1 MKDPKNLPRK
11 PFEEEFQQ
19 EEVNIQLL
27 TERAEQQDFYNLP
40 TSPATDGL
48 IRVIGSSGNLRE
60 FASRRK
66 NVSHGQKVEVLES
79 GSKRQVT
86 MTGSD
91 STVTLELADINK
103 LLGNNKTIKKF
114 FIYTMIKLNEQA
126 YSGGTMRRNYISF
139 RLQDLI
145 DNHLYSAPQSART
158 AFDRAG
164 DVLTSIKA
172 KGERKDGKNRV
183 TQSAIE
189 VLFTGFERKSGD
201 CIIHLNERINWGIF
215 AAYYT
220 ILPKYYFDLSNRA
233 SDLMLYIFYLA
244 RQRVKD
250 IAEDGGRFT
259 IGMRAIQERLN
270 LPSEVGN
277 TDPQRTIREPIEA
290 VIEELED
297 REDPDIAVTAIY
309 NDNSSIT
316 DFLDHAYL
324 EIILR
329 GKYAAPFKELYDNEK
344 KQIESAKRKKER
356 IEEAAKIKNLAKA
369 MEADKKKSETSDG
382 A

>member
-1 MKDPKNLPRK
+1 MKDPKKLPKR
-11 PFEEEFQQ
+11 PENEEFQP

-27 TERAEQQDFYNLP
+27 TERAEQQDYYNLP

-48 IRVIGSSGNLRE
+48 IRVMGAAGNLKD

-66 NVSHGQKVEVLES
+66 RVSHGQKVEVLES

-86 MTGSD
+86 ITGND
-91 STVTLELADINK
+91 STVTLELTDINQ

-114 FIYTMIKLNEQA
+114 FIFTMIKLNEQA

-145 DNHLYSAPQSART
+145 DNHLYSTPQSART

-183 TQSAIE
+183 VQSAIE
-189 VLFTGFERKSGD
+189 VLFTGFERKRGD
-201 CIIHLNERINWGIF
+201 CIIHLNDRINWGIF

-220 ILPKYYFDLSNRA
+220 ILPKYYFALTNRA

-244 RQRVKD
+244 RQRIED
-250 IAEDGGRFT
+250 IAENDGRFT
-259 IGMRAIQERLN
+259 ISMRAIQERLN

-277 TDPQRTIREPIEA
+277 TDPQRTIREPIET

-297 REDPDIAVTAIY
+297 RQDPDIAVTAIY
-309 NDNSSIT
+309 NENPSIT
-316 DFLDHAYL
+316 DFLDHGYL

-329 GKYAAPFKELYDNEK
+329 GKYAAPLKELYANEQK
-344 KQIESAKRKKER
+344 KIESAKRRQEK
-356 IEEAAKIKNLAKA
+356 IVDAAKARNLAKK
-369 MEADKKKSETSDG
+369 METEEKKSSGDG
-382 A
+382 S